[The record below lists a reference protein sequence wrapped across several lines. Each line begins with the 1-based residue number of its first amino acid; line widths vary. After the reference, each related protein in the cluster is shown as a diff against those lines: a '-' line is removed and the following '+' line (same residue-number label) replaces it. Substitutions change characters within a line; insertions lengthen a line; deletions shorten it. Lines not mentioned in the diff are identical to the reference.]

1 MPAFTRPAIPTVL
14 RQHLDDTAVL
24 RGTRAVLLRAPH
36 VELHRLARLDER
48 LEAHLDGLRVAGD
61 DGYHLAQAAL
71 ERPAV
76 GELFALASL
85 AIERGDAA
93 QLQRLLALASAVPEA
108 PRALT
113 SAAGWVTSQALRG
126 LTVSLLAG
134 SDTWQRWLGLAA
146 CAAHRVDPGL
156 PLLAAVSDLAV
167 APVRARA
174 VRIAGQLGRVDLLP
188 TLQQHLSTTTE
199 PSHAQALTWSAVLL
213 GDRHQAFRRLCEQ
226 GMSKDDPSLEA
237 LQLAL
242 LAADTETARTLVRR
256 LIAEGAPLRTTLRAT
271 GWAGDTQAVPW
282 LIKQM
287 ADPAQARL
295 AGEAFSFI
303 TGANLALLD
312 LEVKGAE
319 TLATGPNDNPAD
331 DNVALDEDESLP
343 LPDVVRVQAWWDQ
356 HAAAMPAGSRCF
368 AGAAPTRSHCL
379 QVLRKAGQRQ
389 RYAAALLLSLATPG
403 TPLFNTAAPAWRQQ
417 RALQAAGE

>member
-1 MPAFTRPAIPTVL
+1 MSTLTRPAIPTVL
-14 RQHLDDTAVL
+14 WQHLEDTAVL

-48 LEAHLDGLRVAGD
+48 LESHLDGLRVAGD
-61 DGYHLAQAAL
+61 DGYRLAQAAL

-85 AIERGDAA
+85 AIERSDKA

-113 SAAGWVTSQALRG
+113 SAAGWVPPQALRG
-126 LTVSLLAG
+126 LTVPLLAS
-134 SDTWQRWLGLAA
+134 SDAWQRWLGLAA

-167 APVRARA
+167 APVRVRA
-174 VRIAGQLGRVDLLP
+174 VQIAGQLGRADLLP
-188 TLQQHLSTTTE
+188 TLLQHLSTTTE
-199 PSHAQALTWSAVLL
+199 PSHAKALTWSAVLL
-213 GDRHQAFRRLCEQ
+213 GDRQQAFQRLCEQ
-226 GMSKDDPSLEA
+226 GVSKEGPSLEA

-256 LIAEGAPLRTTLRAT
+256 LIAEGAPLRTTIRAT
-271 GWAGDTQAVPW
+271 GWAGDVQAVPW

-287 ADPAQARL
+287 ADPAQTRL

-312 LEVKGAE
+312 LEAKGAE
-319 TLATGPNDNPAD
+319 APATGPNDNPAD
-331 DNVALDEDESLP
+331 DSVALDEDENLP
-343 LPDVVRVQAWWDQ
+343 LPDVARVQAWWDQ
-356 HAAAMPAGSRCF
+356 HAATMPTGSRCF
-368 AGAAPTRSHCL
+368 AGAAPTRAHCL
-379 QVLRKAGQRQ
+379 RVLRQAGQRQ
-389 RYAAALLLSLATPG
+389 RYAAALLLSLAAPG